1 MAFPWREGNR
11 FHLLI
16 DGEHFFP
23 AMLAAIKQSRDMVG
37 LEMYLVQSGR
47 IVDEFTEACC
57 AAAQRGVQVFM
68 LLDAFGAA
76 GLSAQAR
83 ARLRQSGVQL
93 DFYNPL
99 KLSQLWRFLR
109 RDHRKILVVDH
120 DVAFVGGVGLTDDF
134 DSAVRGCGAWR
145 ETVVECHGP
154 VVVDWW
160 RAFSSVWEAQNKQRI
175 NVAAAE
181 EVPPRGDQRG
191 RVALSAADLPHEIR
205 RAAIKRIRTA
215 KHRVWM
221 ATAYFIPPWKVRRAL
236 RKVARKSVE
245 VRILVPGPQSDHPAV
260 HYAGRRY
267 YGPLLRAG
275 VRIFE
280 YQPRF
285 IHAKTMICD
294 DWVSIGS
301 ANIDRWNLRWNL
313 EANQEIED
321 VAFTAEVVMQFERD
335 LAASTEITP
344 ARWKRRGTSARI
356 LERFWGTVDRLVDRY
371 LRRPGG

>member
-23 AMLAAIKQSRDMVG
+23 AMLAAIGQARDMIG
-37 LEMYLVQSGR
+37 LEMYLVQSGH
-47 IVDEFTEACC
+47 IVDEFTAACC
-57 AAAQRGVQVFM
+57 AAAERGVQVFM

-76 GLSAQAR
+76 GLSPQAR

-93 DFYNPL
+93 KFYNPL
-99 KLSQLWRFLR
+99 RVSQLWRFLR
-109 RDHRKILVVDH
+109 RDHRKILVID
-120 DVAFVGGVGLTDDF
+120 DNVAFVGGVGLTDDF
-134 DSAVRGCGAWR
+134 DPAVRGCGAWR

-160 RAFSSVWEAQNKQRI
+160 RAFSSVWETQNEQPI

-181 EVPPRGDQRG
+181 EMAPRGNQRG
-191 RVALSAADLPHEIR
+191 RVVLSAAYLPHEIR
-205 RAAIKRIRTA
+205 RAAIKRVRAA

-221 ATAYFIPPWKVRRAL
+221 ATAYFIPSWKVRRAL
-236 RKVARKSVE
+236 RKAAHQGIE
-245 VRILVPGPQSDHPAV
+245 VRILVPGSQSDHPAV
-260 HYAGRRY
+260 RYAGRRY

-301 ANIDRWNLRWNL
+301 ANVDRWNLRWNL

-321 VAFTAEVVMQFERD
+321 AHFTAEVVMQFERD

-344 ARWKRRGTSARI
+344 ARWKQRGMSAKI